1 MDRPMN
7 MAQLAA
13 FRFLGLTSDADEAA
27 VRRAYAQRLK
37 TCSPETDPQGWM
49 RLHSAF
55 KTALSVFELPASDRQ
70 GGGASPDEFDPEP
83 QSGTEEDTFQSLFD
97 NIEQLAGEADEEERQ
112 RYEAHAQELREAEDR
127 KLQAL
132 CREVKGRVSRLVRRA
147 LFKHIEESDLQEL
160 FSCRAWRQI
169 RETNAERL
177 RPEIDRLL
185 ARNKHMSLGAIRL
198 LAMESGTWQSVQR
211 FFQEQQNASAR
222 KKSVQKKNRRILWWV
237 LAAIFLFG
245 VFVPSGLSGRTTT
258 YNYTSPRVS
267 PFVPHITPTI
277 PQLNPIPRPQSS
289 PTPAFDRAHPVSEV
303 QNCVITVLVSDI
315 TLGECIAHY
324 AEEDGTWS
332 SEGERVAVS
341 AGEGE
346 REVYAL
352 FSLDSAD
359 SGEAVAVLHPVNRSE
374 PLYVLAFRICGRN
387 LRGSLDHI
395 FFTMAFSY
403 DPVESFEKLFRI
415 FESQS

>member
-37 TCSPETDPQGWM
+37 TCSPETAPQAWM

-127 KLQAL
+127 KLQTL

-185 ARNKHMSLGAIRL
+185 ARNKHMSPGRSVCLPWRAGRGRAY
-198 LAMESGTWQSVQR
+198 SGSFRSSRTPPHGRKVCRRRTAGFCGGYWQQS
-211 FFQEQQNASAR
+211 FC
-222 KKSVQKKNRRILWWV
+222 
-237 LAAIFLFG
+237 
-245 VFVPSGLSGRTTT
+245 SGFSC
-258 YNYTSPRVS
+258 
-267 PFVPHITPTI
+267 
-277 PQLNPIPRPQSS
+277 RP
-289 PTPAFDRAHPVSEV
+289 V
-303 QNCVITVLVSDI
+303 
-315 TLGECIAHY
+315 
-324 AEEDGTWS
+324 
-332 SEGERVAVS
+332 
-341 AGEGE
+341 
-346 REVYAL
+346 
-352 FSLDSAD
+352 
-359 SGEAVAVLHPVNRSE
+359 
-374 PLYVLAFRICGRN
+374 
-387 LRGSLDHI
+387 
-395 FFTMAFSY
+395 
-403 DPVESFEKLFRI
+403 
-415 FESQS
+415 